1 MDIRYNINRIDVL
14 LQDKFEDVAVK
25 ENSSPK
31 FGNFFEI
38 SVKQDREVR
47 MIIPYKNIDGKQN
60 FEFLYY
66 SNPLNENSELIPRN
80 TTIESVS
87 EAVDDILSKNRF
99 SEEYLKN

>member
-1 MDIRYNINRIDVL
+1 MDLRYNINRIDVL
-14 LQDKFEDVAVK
+14 LQDKFEDVVVK

-38 SVKQDREVR
+38 SVKKDREVR

-66 SNPLNENSELIPRN
+66 SNPLNENSELIRRN
-80 TTIESVS
+80 STIESIS
-87 EAVDDILSKNRF
+87 EMVYDIFSKNRF